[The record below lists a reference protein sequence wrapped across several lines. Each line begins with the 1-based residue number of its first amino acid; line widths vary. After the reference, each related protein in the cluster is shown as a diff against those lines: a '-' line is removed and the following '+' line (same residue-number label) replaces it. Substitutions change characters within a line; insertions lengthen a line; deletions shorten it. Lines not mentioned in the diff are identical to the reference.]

1 MARVVNTGNKEFL
14 CPRGCGKLKRT
25 RSIDFLTKTTR
36 CKKCKGI
43 FLTKDEIRQWEKKR
57 APYNKMRNN
66 ALFHLLESGHNGN
79 LPCPLCSNKMKELSL
94 SYVKS
99 MVASSNEEMVKDPAQ
114 YAIAIVFE
122 MIPIIGDIISLAN
135 AVGRIES
142 HGENAKLNSVTID
155 GCSSCL
161 AFWFDRG
168 EILQIMGNDV
178 ILKYK
183 GVEVKIAPPGTA
195 PSSNVVATR
204 LDKKNAEVKVAPHG
218 TTPSSNVVTGH
229 VSEKSKKT

>member
-1 MARVVNTGNKEFL
+1 MRL
-14 CPRGCGKLKRT
+14 LKRL
-25 RSIDFLTKTTR
+25 S
-36 CKKCKGI
+36 I

-135 AVGRIES
+135 AVGRTGHES
-142 HGENAKLNSVTID
+142 MLVGVEHGLPEISHLIIPGVGSFGLECLSRGAKKVTFVENYSKVLLILTPLVLAKLRKP
-155 GCSSCL
+155 L
-161 AFWFDRG
+161 F
-168 EILQIMGNDV
+168 
-178 ILKYK
+178 
-183 GVEVKIAPPGTA
+183 
-195 PSSNVVATR
+195 
-204 LDKKNAEVKVAPHG
+204 
-218 TTPSSNVVTGH
+218 
-229 VSEKSKKT
+229 